1 MFKRETKLF
10 TVMQIF
16 VQICLDC
23 NVDCFIYSRSQKKK
37 IKNIENRFFLMI
49 SILNY
54 FYNFIK
60 ILNSET

>member
-1 MFKRETKLF
+1 MWIVLS
-10 TVMQIF
+10 I
-16 VQICLDC
+16 LDHK
-23 NVDCFIYSRSQKKK
+23 KKK
-37 IKNIENRFFLMI
+37 IKNTENRFFLMI